1 MMKKTFLYVLAVIA
15 AALCLTSCQQEEP
28 TFDEAL
34 LIGKWQEVGTQ
45 VFYTYASDYTG
56 KTWDEAD
63 DVTEAEAQPFEW
75 SLVQSTLTQIH
86 IMTVGGNVPKTY
98 TVTQLTSSK
107 LVYEDAT
114 TEEEFSFN
122 KVN

>member
-1 MMKKTFLYVLAVIA
+1 MMKKTFLYMLAVVA
-15 AALCLTSCQQEEP
+15 AALCFTSCQQEEP
-28 TFDEAL
+28 SFDESL
-34 LIGKWQEVGTQ
+34 LIGKWQEIGTQ

-63 DVTEAEAQPFEW
+63 DVTEAEAQPFTW
-75 SLVQSTLTQIH
+75 TLDYATLTQIH
-86 IMTVGGNVPKTY
+86 IMEMGSNVPKTY

-107 LVYEDAT
+107 LVYEDPTIGA
-114 TEEEFSFN
+114 EHSFN

>member
-1 MMKKTFLYVLAVIA
+1 MKKTFLYVLAVIA
-15 AALCLTSCQQEEP
+15 AALCFTSCQQEEP
-28 TFDEAL
+28 NFDESL

-63 DVTEAEAQPFEW
+63 DVTEAEAQPFTW
-75 SLVQSTLTQIH
+75 TLDHATLTQIH
-86 IMTVGGNVPKTY
+86 IIPVVGGEAPEVY

-107 LVYEDAT
+107 LVYEDITSGA
-114 TEEEFSFN
+114 EHSFN

>member
-1 MMKKTFLYVLAVIA
+1 MKKTFLYVLAVVA
-15 AALCLTSCQQEEP
+15 AALCFTSCQQEEP
-28 TFDEAL
+28 NFDESL

-63 DVTEAEAQPFEW
+63 DVTEAEAQPFTW
-75 SLVQSTLTQIH
+75 SLDQITLTH
-86 IMTVGGNVPKTY
+86 IYVLEIGSNVPMIY
-98 TVTQLTSSK
+98 TITELTESSLK
-107 LVYEDAT
+107 YMDDFGK
-114 TEEEFSFN
+114 EFSFN

>member
-15 AALCLTSCQQEEP
+15 AALCLTSCQKEEP

-34 LIGKWQEVGTQ
+34 LIGKWQQTDTEI
-45 VFYTYASDYTG
+45 FYTYTSDYTG

-63 DVTEAEAQPFEW
+63 DVTEAEAQPFTW
-75 SLVQSTLTQIH
+75 TLDHATLTQIH
-86 IMTVGGNVPKTY
+86 IMEMGSNVPKTY

-107 LVYEDAT
+107 LVYEDDFGK
-114 TEEEFSFN
+114 EFSFN

>member
-1 MMKKTFLYVLAVIA
+1 MKKTILYVLAVVA
-15 AALCLTSCQQEEP
+15 AALCFTSCQQEEP
-28 TFDEAL
+28 SFDESL

-63 DVTEAEAQPFEW
+63 DVTEEETKDIFKW
-75 SLVQSTLTQIH
+75 SLVHADLTH
-86 IMTVGGNVPKTY
+86 INIASMGFEVPKTY

-107 LVYEDAT
+107 LVYEDT
-114 TEEEFSFN
+114 TTGAEHSFN

>member
-1 MMKKTFLYVLAVIA
+1 MKKTFLYMLAVVA
-15 AALCLTSCQQEEP
+15 AALCFTSCQQEEP
-28 TFDEAL
+28 SFDESL
-34 LIGKWQEVGTQ
+34 LIGKWQEIGTQ

-63 DVTEAEAQPFEW
+63 DVTEAEAQPFTW
-75 SLVQSTLTQIH
+75 TLDYATLTQIH
-86 IMTVGGNVPKTY
+86 IMEMGSNVPKTY

-107 LVYEDAT
+107 LVYEDPTIGA
-114 TEEEFSFN
+114 EHSFN